1 MMYYKFS
8 IFYWKFDVILQQTAP
23 IMESSSSSPSASHF
37 PENKQRIRLAVSLFY
52 FGQGLA
58 FASWASRIPI
68 IKAQLELTEAQLGT
82 VLLMLPI
89 GQLITMPLSGKLVG
103 KYGSH
108 RLMPFG
114 ALLYLLVLCSISFA
128 QNAWHLGGALLLFGI
143 IGNICNISVNT
154 QGVLAERMYQKSI
167 MSSFHGAWSIAGFTG
182 ALIGLA
188 TLNFQVSTSVHFYI
202 VTGMMLLN
210 ILLNRSYLL
219 QDLSGTAEKK
229 SFSFKPDRLLI
240 SLGVIG
246 FCSMATEGAM
256 FDWSGVY
263 FHDIV
268 KAPDSLTTLGYA
280 AFMVMMATGRFIG
293 DAVISRI
300 GRQRTLQ
307 ISGILMFVGMMSA
320 VVFPQLIFCTLAFM
334 LVGLGVACNVPSV
347 YSVAGTHKTISSGVA
362 LAMVSSVSYLGFL
375 MGPPLI
381 GYIAEI
387 LDLRYSFGVFACFGL
402 LMFALTSRLAV
413 FKTPKA

>member
-1 MMYYKFS
+1 MN
-8 IFYWKFDVILQQTAP
+8 AP
-23 IMESSSSSPSASHF
+23 ASAPSV
-37 PENKQRIRLAVSLFY
+37 PELLNKQRIRLAVSLFY

-68 IKAQLELTEAQLGT
+68 IKASLQLTEAQLGT
-82 VLLMLPI
+82 VLLMLPV
-89 GQLITMPLSGKLVG
+89 GQLMTMPISGRLVS

-108 RLMPFG
+108 SVLPVG
-114 ALLYLLVLCSISFA
+114 ACFYLVVLCLLSFA
-128 QNAWHLGGALLLFGI
+128 ENAWHLGGALLLFGI
-143 IGNICNISVNT
+143 AGNICNISVNT
-154 QGVLAERMYQKSI
+154 QGVLAENLYRKSI
-167 MSSFHGAWSIAGFTG
+167 MSSFHGAWSIAGFSG

-188 TLNFQVSTSVHFYI
+188 TLNLQLSTSTHFYMI
-202 VTGMMLLN
+202 TGLLLFN
-210 ILLNRSYLL
+210 VFLNKKFLVE
-219 QDLSGTAEKK
+219 DTVGTSEKK
-229 SFSFKPDRLLI
+229 SFSFKPDKLLV

-268 KAPDSLTTLGYA
+268 KAPENLTTLGYA

-307 ISGILMFVGMMSA
+307 ISGIFMFLGMMSA
-320 VVFPQLIFCTLAFM
+320 VVFPNLIWCTLAFM

-381 GYIAEI
+381 GYIAQ
-387 LDLRYSFGVFACFGL
+387 LLSLRYSFGLFACFGL
-402 LMFALTSRLAV
+402 LMFVLTSRLAV
-413 FKTPKA
+413 FRTK

>member
-1 MMYYKFS
+1 MDS
-8 IFYWKFDVILQQTAP
+8 QIT
-23 IMESSSSSPSASHF
+23 SSSPDAYG
-37 PENKQRIRLAVSLFY
+37 NRQRIRIAVSLFY

-68 IKAQLELTEAQLGT
+68 IKAQLGLTEAQLGT
-82 VLLMLPI
+82 VLLMLPV
-89 GQLITMPLSGKLVG
+89 GQLLTMPISGKLVS

-108 RLMPFG
+108 KILPIG
-114 ALLYLLVLCSISFA
+114 AFVYLFVLCGISFA
-128 QNAWHLGGALLLFGI
+128 QNAWQLGAALLLFGI
-143 IGNICNISVNT
+143 VGNVCNISVNT
-154 QGVLAERMYQKSI
+154 QGVLAEGIYKRSI
-167 MSSFHGAWSIAGFTG
+167 MSSFHGSWSIAGFTG

-188 TLNFQVSTSVHFYI
+188 TLNLNLSTAIHFYF
-202 VTGMMLLN
+202 VSALLVFN
-210 ILLNRSYLL
+210 IFFNRNFLVH
-219 QDLSGTAEKK
+219 DLAGNTEKK

-263 FHDIV
+263 FHEIV
-268 KAPDSLTTLGYA
+268 HAPDTLTTLGYA
-280 AFMVMMATGRFIG
+280 SFMVMMATGRFIG
-293 DAVISRI
+293 DAVVSRI
-300 GRQRTLQ
+300 GRKRTLQ
-307 ISGILMFVGMMSA
+307 ISGILMFTGMMGA
-320 VVFPQLIFCTLAFM
+320 VIFPQLVLCTIGFM

-381 GYIAEI
+381 GYIAEAFS
-387 LDLRYSFGVFACFGL
+387 LRHSFGVYACFGL
-402 LMFALTSRLAV
+402 LMFFLTSRLAV
-413 FKTPKA
+413 FNKK

>member
-1 MMYYKFS
+1 
-8 IFYWKFDVILQQTAP
+8 LQTNQLTIMNAP
-23 IMESSSSSPSASHF
+23 ASAPSV
-37 PENKQRIRLAVSLFY
+37 PELLNKQRIRLAVSLFY

-68 IKAQLELTEAQLGT
+68 IKASLQLTEAQLGT
-82 VLLMLPI
+82 VLLMLPV
-89 GQLITMPLSGKLVG
+89 GQLMTMPISGRLVS

-108 RLMPFG
+108 SVLPVG
-114 ALLYLLVLCSISFA
+114 ACFYLVVLCLLSFA
-128 QNAWHLGGALLLFGI
+128 ENAWHLGGALLLFGI
-143 IGNICNISVNT
+143 AGNICNISVNT
-154 QGVLAERMYQKSI
+154 QGVLAENLYRKSI
-167 MSSFHGAWSIAGFTG
+167 MSSFHGAWSIAGFSG

-188 TLNFQVSTSVHFYI
+188 TLNLQLSTSTHFYMI
-202 VTGMMLLN
+202 TGLLLFN
-210 ILLNRSYLL
+210 VFLNKKFLVE
-219 QDLSGTAEKK
+219 DTVGTSEKK
-229 SFSFKPDRLLI
+229 SFSFKPDKLLV

-268 KAPDSLTTLGYA
+268 KAPENLTTLGYA

-307 ISGILMFVGMMSA
+307 ISGIFMFLGMMSA
-320 VVFPQLIFCTLAFM
+320 VVFPNLIWCTLAFM

-381 GYIAEI
+381 GYIAQ
-387 LDLRYSFGVFACFGL
+387 LLSLRYSFGLFACFGL
-402 LMFALTSRLAV
+402 LMFVLTSRLAV
-413 FKTPKA
+413 FRTK

>member
-1 MMYYKFS
+1 MDS
-8 IFYWKFDVILQQTAP
+8 STNAENTAVYG
-23 IMESSSSSPSASHF
+23 
-37 PENKQRIRLAVSLFY
+37 NKQRIRLAVSLFY

-58 FASWASRIPI
+58 FASWASRIPV
-68 IKAQLELTEAQLGT
+68 IKAQLQLTDAQLGT
-82 VLLMLPI
+82 ILLALPI
-89 GQLITMPLSGKLVG
+89 GQLLTMPISGKLVG

-108 RLMPFG
+108 RTLPVAAF
-114 ALLYLLVLCSISFA
+114 LYLFVLCGIAFA
-128 QNAWHLGGALLLFGI
+128 SNAWQLGAVLLLFGI
-143 IGNICNISVNT
+143 IGNVCNISVNT
-154 QGVLAERMYQKSI
+154 QGVLAEGLYKKSI

-188 TLNFQVSTSVHFYI
+188 THNFNLSTQTHFYI
-202 VTGMMLLN
+202 VMALMIIN
-210 ILLNRSYLL
+210 IFLNRAYLV
-219 QDLSGTAEKK
+219 QEVSNLSKKK

-263 FHDIV
+263 FHDVV
-268 KAPDSLTTLGYA
+268 KAPEQWITLGYA
-280 AFMVMMATGRFIG
+280 SFMIMMATGRFVG
-293 DAVISRI
+293 DAIISRI
-300 GRQRTLQ
+300 GRKRTLQ

-320 VVFPQLIFCTLAFM
+320 VAFPQLILCTLAFM
-334 LVGLGVACNVPSV
+334 LVGLGVACNIPSV

-381 GYIAEI
+381 GYIAEAFS
-387 LDLRYSFGVFACFGL
+387 LRYSFGLFACFGL
-402 LMFALTSRLAV
+402 LMFVLTSRLSV
-413 FKTPKA
+413 FNNR